1 MLSVITA
8 VHNQLP
14 VNRLFWEHLKR
25 YTTHPFELIVVDNAS
40 TDGSADFFES
50 VGARVIRNA
59 ANYSYPHAQNQG
71 IAAAKHDWLGFL
83 NNDIIVSPGWDDGL
97 MRTMEANGLDACTV
111 CGVEQV
117 ENAAAT
123 KRLKRRWQRIKN
135 LVGLFGFGE
144 AQLRLMHRWMYG
156 DWERFC
162 RQRRERFHL
171 QVKEGFVGN
180 TVMLRRRLIEKIGP
194 WDERVQA
201 GDFDLYLRTV
211 ERARTH
217 GDVKPMHLAL
227 DVFVHHYIRL
237 TLRTK
242 YPPFADL
249 DRLISIEQKW
259 PPEARAALDRLN
271 K

>member
-1 MLSVITA
+1 MLSIITA

-14 VNRLFWEHLKR
+14 VNRLYWEHLKR
-25 YTTHPFELIVVDNAS
+25 YTRHPFELIVIDNAS
-40 TDGSADFFES
+40 TDGSAAFFES
-50 VGARVIRNA
+50 VGATVIRNP

-71 IAAAKHDWLGFL
+71 IAAARYDWLAFL
-83 NNDIIVSPGWDDGL
+83 NNDIIVSPDWDDGL
-97 MRTMEANGLDACTV
+97 MKTMEANGLDACTV

-123 KRLKRRWQRIKN
+123 RKLKRRWKRIKN

-144 AQLRLMHRWMYG
+144 WQLRLMHKWMYG
-156 DWERFC
+156 DWEAFC
-162 RQRRERFHL
+162 RSRRERFAL

-180 TVMLRRRLIEKIGP
+180 TVMLRRRALEKIGL

-211 ERARTH
+211 DRAQSV
-217 GDVKPMHLAL
+217 GDIRPLHLAL

-237 TLRTK
+237 TLRTP
-242 YPPFADL
+242 YPPFADR
-249 DRLISIEQKW
+249 DRLIELGDKW
-259 PPEARAALDRLN
+259 PAEARRALDRLN